1 MKNKPDDRRDNVDR
15 IQENINNTLE
25 NLRLAEETMVQTDNP
40 ATIKD
45 IKAKNRRREEAL
57 NNMRHEIKDEA
68 EAYEKGY
75 PGR

>member
-45 IKAKNRRREEAL
+45 IKDKNRRRE
-57 NNMRHEIKDEA
+57 
-68 EAYEKGY
+68 
-75 PGR
+75 